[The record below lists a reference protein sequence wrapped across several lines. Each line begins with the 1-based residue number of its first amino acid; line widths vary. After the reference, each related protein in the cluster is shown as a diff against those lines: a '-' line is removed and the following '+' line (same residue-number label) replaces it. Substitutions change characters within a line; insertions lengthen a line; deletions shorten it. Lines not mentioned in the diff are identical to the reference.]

1 MKKRTLGTNHM
12 LNKMTFEFQARSINQ
27 SFARSVVALFASQLD
42 PTVEEIDDLKTAVSE
57 AVTNCIV
64 HAYQD
69 KGGMVSIECELYP
82 TSVRVTVVDKGVGID
97 NVSQAIEPFFTTRPT
112 DEDRSG
118 MGFTVMQSFMDTLD
132 VSSKTGEGT
141 VVIMQKFFSQLAKAK
156 EKQVAGGV

>member
-1 MKKRTLGTNHM
+1 MKKGLGNNHV
-12 LNKMTFEFQARSINQ
+12 LNKMTFEFGAKSANV
-27 SFARSVVALFASQLD
+27 SFARSVVALFASQLN

-69 KGGMVSIECELYP
+69 KGGAISIEAELYP
-82 TSVRVTVVDKGVGID
+82 NSIRVIVIDKGVGID
-97 NVSQAIEPFFTTRPT
+97 NVGQALEPFFTTRPT

-132 VSSKTGEGT
+132 VTSKASDGT
-141 VVIMQKFFSQLAKAK
+141 TVIMQKFFTPLKEAKRA
-156 EKQVAGGV
+156 VGGA